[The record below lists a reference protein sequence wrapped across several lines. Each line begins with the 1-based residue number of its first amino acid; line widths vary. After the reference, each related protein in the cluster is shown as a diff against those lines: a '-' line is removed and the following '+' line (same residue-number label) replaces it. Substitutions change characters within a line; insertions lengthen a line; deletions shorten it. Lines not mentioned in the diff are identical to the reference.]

1 MAGISKNNPRV
12 RELRKLLRDSKFR
25 LEMQKF
31 AAEGLEALK
40 ECVETGNQPLDV
52 FVVNDHP
59 ISTQVDLLLKGSE
72 ATVWHLEKGIIDS
85 VATTVNPQP
94 VISTFSTIDV
104 SIEELMKERPTFL
117 VYGKE
122 IREPG
127 NAGSLIRSAAA
138 ASANGII
145 FSESSVDLYNPKT
158 IRASAGAIFR
168 IPIVRSMRPSDYLK
182 VFEERSIRSVGL
194 SPNGPLSYLDFDFV
208 KPFVV
213 FLGNESSGLD
223 AETLTQMNQIV
234 RIDMGLGVESLN
246 VSNAASVVLFEARR
260 QRDLYERGTR

>member
-1 MAGISKNNPRV
+1 MVGISKNNPRV
-12 RELRKLLRDSKFR
+12 RELRKLLRNPKFR
-25 LEMQKF
+25 LESQKF
-31 AAEGLEALK
+31 AAEGLEVLK
-40 ECVETGNQPLDV
+40 ECILTGNLPLDV
-52 FVVNDHP
+52 FVVNRHQT
-59 ISTQVDLLLKGSE
+59 SKEVESLLEGTE
-72 ATVWHLEKGIIDS
+72 TTVWHLEESIIDS
-85 VATTVNPQP
+85 VATTVTPQP

-104 SIEELMKERPTFL
+104 SIEELMKGFPSFL
-117 VYGKE
+117 VCGKE

-138 ASANGII
+138 ASADGII
-145 FSESSVDLYNPKT
+145 FTESSVDLYNPKT

-168 IPIVRSMRPSDYLK
+168 IPIVCSVRASDCLK
-182 VFEERSIRSVGL
+182 VFQDKSISSVGL
-194 SPNGPLSYLDFDFV
+194 SPSGALSYLNFDFL

-223 AETLTQMNQIV
+223 AESLTQMNKIV

-260 QRDLYERGTR
+260 QRDQLGRD